1 MTTTPDARTERGA
14 APGLDGP
21 ASDALLRLG
30 RHLRRGEVSADLR
43 TLHREGGRDA
53 DTFYRDRWSHDKVV
67 RSTHGVNCT
76 GSCSWK
82 VYVKDGIITWE
93 SQQTDY
99 PSVGPDSP
107 EYEPR
112 GCPRGAAFSWY
123 TYSPTR
129 VRYPYVRGL
138 LLEMYREAKAA
149 VGGDPVEAWASI
161 VDDPEKARR
170 YKQARGKGGLVR
182 ATWDEA
188 VEIAAAAQV
197 HTIARYGPDRV
208 AGFSPIPAMSM
219 VSHGAGARYHSLIG
233 APMLSFYDWYA
244 DLPVASPQVFGDQ
257 TDVPESGDWW
267 DAGYLIM
274 WGSNLP
280 VTRTPDAHW
289 MAEARYRGQKVIA
302 VSPDYADN
310 VKFADE
316 WLAVQPGTDGA
327 LAMAMGHVTLREFF
341 VERRVPYFM
350 DYVTHYTDLP
360 FLVRLEPDGD
370 AYVPGKFLT
379 AADLPGAEAH
389 TENAAFK
396 TVLMDAR
403 TGAPAVPN
411 GSLGHHYGP
420 DGEGRWNL
428 DLGDV
433 EPQLTLLDPSA
444 ASSAPETVEIALPRF
459 DALDGAADA
468 VRRGVPVRRVGDHL
482 VTTVFDLLL
491 AQYGVG
497 REGLPGEWPTG
508 YDDPTQPCTPAW
520 QEQFTG
526 VPAAKAERIG
536 REFAANAEESR
547 GRSMIL
553 MGAGT
558 NHWFHS
564 DTIYRAFLTLTT
576 LTGCQGVNGGGWAHY
591 VGQEKVRPV
600 TGQQMYATANDWA
613 RPPRTMIQTAYW
625 YLHTDQF
632 RYDAFGADTLTAAT
646 AARSTGPGGLAG
658 KTTADVIAQSARL
671 GWMPSYPTFDRNPL
685 DLADEAEAAG
695 VPIGEHVPAELTA
708 GRLRFAAEDPD
719 APENFP
725 RVLTIWRANLLGSSA
740 KGNEY
745 FLHHLLG
752 TDSNLRAQEAPEA
765 ARPRDVVWHEDAP
778 TGKLDLLLTLDFRMT
793 STTVYSDVVLPAATW
808 YEKHD
813 LNTTDMHPFVNSFS
827 PAIAP
832 PWQTRT
838 DFDIF
843 HTLARRFSALAAT
856 HLGVRKDV
864 VAVPLMHDTPD
875 ELATPHGRVVDWKDG
890 EVAPVPGKT
899 MPKLVVVERDY
910 GATAAK
916 LATLGPLADTLGLT
930 TKGVTF
936 DVDRE
941 IQYLA
946 SKNGVAG
953 GTPGGVADGRPLLS
967 RDVHVCEAILA
978 LSGTTN
984 GRLAVQGFHTLEKR
998 TGTRM
1003 ADLAAEHEGK
1013 MVTFAD
1019 TQAAPT
1025 TVITSP
1031 EWSGTEHG
1039 GRRYSPFTVNV
1050 ERLKPWHTLTGR
1062 QHFYLDHDWMTEIG
1076 EGLPVFRP
1084 PLNMEALFGESA
1096 LGEVGDAAATGG
1108 AGSLGVTVRYLTPHN
1123 KWSIHSEYQDNLFM
1137 LSLSRGGPTIWM
1149 SDRDAAKVGI
1159 TDNDWVEAVNRN
1171 GVVVARAV
1179 VSHRMP
1185 EGTVYMH
1192 HAQDR
1197 LIDVP
1202 RSQTTGRRGGIHNS
1216 LTRLLVKPSHLI
1228 GGYAQLSYAFNYLG
1242 PTGNQR
1248 DEVTVIRRRSQEVEY

>member
-1 MTTTPDARTERGA
+1 MD
-14 APGLDGP
+14 
-21 ASDALLRLG
+21 SDLAEALVRS
-30 RHLRRGEVSADLR
+30 RRFFSRRAEVSDDLR
-43 TLHREGGRDA
+43 TLHRKGGRQA
-53 DTFYRDRWSHDKVV
+53 DEFYRDRWSHDKVV

-93 SQQTDY
+93 AQQTDY
-99 PSVGPDSP
+99 PSVGPDRP

-129 VRYPYVRGL
+129 VRYPYVRGVL
-138 LLEMYREAKAA
+138 LQMYREAKAHL
-149 VGGDPVEAWASI
+149 GDPVAAWADI
-161 VDDPEKARR
+161 VSDPAKARR
-170 YKQARGKGGLVR
+170 YKRARGKGGLVR
-182 ATWDEA
+182 ASWDEA
-188 VEIAAAAQV
+188 VEMIAAAHV
-197 HTIARYGPDRV
+197 HTIKEYGPDRL

-219 VSHGAGARYHSLIG
+219 VSHAAGARFYSLLGG
-233 APMLSFYDWYA
+233 AMLSFYDWYA

-289 MAEARYRGQKVIA
+289 MAEARYRGQKVVA

-316 WLAVQPGTDGA
+316 WLAAQPGTDGA
-327 LAMAMGHVTLREFF
+327 LAMAMGHVILKEFF
-341 VERRVPYFM
+341 VDRATPYFT
-350 DYVTHYTDLP
+350 DYVKKYTDLP
-360 FLVRLEPDGD
+360 FLVALDERDDTPGTYR
-370 AYVPGKFLT
+370 AGKFLT
-379 AADLPGAEAH
+379 AADLGGEHATA
-389 TENAAFK
+389 ENAEFR
-396 TVLMDAR
+396 TVLLDAA
-403 TGAPAVPN
+403 TGQPVVPN
-411 GSLGHHYGP
+411 GTLGDRY
-420 DGEGRWNL
+420 GEGGAGKWNL
-428 DLGDV
+428 DLGAVDPLLSADGTDEAPVAV
-433 EPQLTLLDPSA
+433 E
-444 ASSAPETVEIALPRF
+444 LPRF
-459 DALDGAADA
+459 DVPDGSAGRL
-468 VRRGVPVRRVGDHL
+468 RRGVPVRRVGGRL
-482 VTTVFDLLL
+482 VTTVYDLLL

-497 REGLPGEWPTG
+497 RAGLPGEWPAS
-508 YDDPTQPCTPAW
+508 YEDADAPYTPAW
-520 QEQFTG
+520 QAAITG
-526 VPAAKAERIG
+526 VAAEKATRIA
-536 REFAANAEESR
+536 REFAANAEESG
-547 GRSMIL
+547 GRSMII

-591 VGQEKVRPV
+591 VGQEKVRPI
-600 TGQQMYATANDWA
+600 TGYSAIATASDWNRPA
-613 RPPRTMIQTAYW
+613 RQMIQTAYW
-625 YLHTDQF
+625 YLHSDQF
-632 RYDAFGADTLTAAT
+632 RYDPFSADTLAA
-646 AARSTGPGGLAG
+646 AGAGGPFAG
-658 KTTADVIAQSARL
+658 KSTADVIAQSARM

-685 DLADEAEAAG
+685 DLADEADATGRPVAEHI
-695 VPIGEHVPAELTA
+695 VGELKA
-708 GRLRFAAEDPD
+708 GRLRFAGEDPD

-745 FLHHLLG
+745 FLRHLLG
-752 TDSNLRAQEAPEA
+752 TDHSVRAAEAPPD
-765 ARPRDVVWHEDAP
+765 ARPRDVVWRDEAP
-778 TGKLDLLLTLDFRMT
+778 EGKLDLLLTLDFRMT
-793 STTVYSDVVLPAATW
+793 STTVFSDVVLPAATW

-813 LNTTDMHPFVNSFS
+813 LSSTDMHPFVHAFN

-838 DFDIF
+838 DWDAF
-843 HTLARRFSALAAT
+843 HTIAKEFSRQAAD

-864 VAVPLMHDTPD
+864 VAAALQHDTPD
-875 ELATPHGRVVDWKDG
+875 EMATPHGRVRDWKAG
-890 EVAPVPGKT
+890 ECEPVPGRT
-899 MPKLVVVERDY
+899 MPKLVTVERDY
-910 GATAAK
+910 AAVADKMGA
-916 LATLGPLADTLGLT
+916 LGPLLDSLGAT

-936 DVDRE
+936 KVDRE
-941 IQYLA
+941 LEYLRH
-946 SKNGVAG
+946 KNGTVRG
-953 GTPGGVADGRPLLS
+953 GAADGRPS
-967 RDVHVCEAILA
+967 IARDVHACEAILA

-984 GRLAVQGFHTLEKR
+984 GHLATQGFHTLEAR
-998 TGTRM
+998 TGTRL

-1013 MVTFAD
+1013 QITFAD
-1019 TQAAPT
+1019 TQAAPVP
-1025 TVITSP
+1025 VITSP
-1031 EWSGTEHG
+1031 EWSGSETG

-1062 QHFYLDHDWMTEIG
+1062 QHFYLDHDWMTALG
-1076 EGLPVFRP
+1076 EQLPVYRP
-1084 PLNMEALFGESA
+1084 PLNMHALFDEPR
-1096 LGEVGDAAATGG
+1096 VGDTGE
-1108 AGSLGVTVRYLTPHN
+1108 LGVTVRYLTPHN

-1137 LSLSRGGPTIWM
+1137 LSLSRGGPSIWM
-1149 SDRDAAKVGI
+1149 STRDAAKIGVR
-1159 TDNDWVEAVNRN
+1159 DNDWIEAVNRN
-1171 GVVVARAV
+1171 GVVAARAV

-1202 RSQTTGRRGGIHNS
+1202 RTETTGRRGGIHNS
-1216 LTRLLVKPSHLI
+1216 LTRLLIKPSHLI

-1248 DEVTVIRRRSQEVEY
+1248 DEVTVIRRRADQEVEY